1 VAEKI
6 GNIHPGEVLQEDYL
20 VPLGMTPYA
29 LAKGLGITPSAIG
42 EILAGKR
49 RVTPATA
56 LRLERFFG
64 AEAQFWLNLQAAYDL
79 EEQESRLAEKL
90 AKIRRC
96 ERVDS
101 AAHPL

>member
-1 VAEKI
+1 MAEKI

-20 VPLGMTPYA
+20 VPLEMTPYA
-29 LAKGLGITPSAIG
+29 LAKGLGMTPSAIG
-42 EILAGKR
+42 DILAGR
-49 RVTPATA
+49 RSITPATA

-79 EEQESRLAEKL
+79 EEQASRLADKL

-96 ERVDS
+96 ER
-101 AAHPL
+101 AAA

>member
-1 VAEKI
+1 MAEKI

-20 VPLGMTPYA
+20 MPLEMTPYA
-29 LAKGLGITPSAIG
+29 LAKGLGMTPSAIG

-49 RVTPATA
+49 GITPATA

-64 AEAQFWLNLQAAYDL
+64 AEAQFWLNLQSAYDL
-79 EEQESRLAEKL
+79 EEQASRLADKL

-96 ERVDS
+96 ERV
-101 AAHPL
+101 AA

>member
-1 VAEKI
+1 MAEKI

-64 AEAQFWLNLQAAYDL
+64 AEAQFWLNLQAAYQIRIA
-79 EEQESRLAEKL
+79 EAEVGEQVQRLP
-90 AKIRRC
+90 RRPA
-96 ERVDS
+96 V
-101 AAHPL
+101 AN